1 VHLGAV
7 DRDHPDPNEAG
18 LGAERE
24 HLTEQPGQRRLVAL
38 AEARDRRVIRALVG
52 ADHARGDV
60 LDTAAFDAARGA
72 LAERV
77 AVEQQRDH
85 HRRIVRRPPLA
96 VVAVGHVKQLQI
108 QRRDS
113 LDNEPREM
121 TFRQPLA
128 QAWRQQQRLIAVA
141 RKEVLRHHEMVLTT
155 PDGPALRNSHHAKHK
170 RSIGALPIGEWD
182 HEAPL
187 LRRMLYHRLPDGARA
202 HAVSTYVTTTAAR
215 SGRARGLE
223 KRALRPICEDTRNA
237 VRARV
242 RLCPTACPTRREFP
256 MVKPDQSGIIIRGSG
271 ADPRLEH
278 SGRT

>member
-1 VHLGAV
+1 MRGARRSHNTV
-7 DRDHPDPNEAG
+7 ARTADRHPRSAG
-18 LGAERE
+18 LSVRRHGTVRPAA
-24 HLTEQPGQRRLVAL
+24 QRRLARPAPTTQSRSINDGADRSL
-38 AEARDRRVIRALVG
+38 ADAPSAREDRGLVLHRRRRLTKGPRREARPPERA
-52 ADHARGDV
+52 
-60 LDTAAFDAARGA
+60 
-72 LAERV
+72 
-77 AVEQQRDH
+77 
-85 HRRIVRRPPLA
+85 
-96 VVAVGHVKQLQI
+96 
-108 QRRDS
+108 
-113 LDNEPREM
+113 PRLLLSM
-121 TFRQPLA
+121 R
-128 QAWRQQQRLIAVA
+128 
-141 RKEVLRHHEMVLTT
+141 
-155 PDGPALRNSHHAKHK
+155 KHK

-202 HAVSTYVTTTAAR
+202 HAVSTYVTTTAGR

-278 SGRT
+278 SGRTSQHGRLVRWREVVACAHRAASR